1 MISARSFALAAIVG
15 LLLGG
20 CSGNGMTSTNPQTPA
35 SNGGVSEP
43 GAMNAANSVFVG
55 DVKSTNNKAA
65 ALFSVLGQAVNSDDV
80 ANGNA
85 SQEKPGKTVR
95 GDDVASDF
103 SHGVCRDGREFIV
116 TENSTGTPIQT
127 ESKYFF
133 DKGCT
138 QLARDVVRTWTAGAT
153 AGSETVRKTASDY
166 ALHNTTPISVKNST
180 LNYTNGTFTKLGY
193 TDFADG
199 FVLEANNLL
208 KIGTTKSISSDLEM
222 VMQPASGSVNSYCT
236 DSAGFNE
243 IAIAKLDK
251 EFGWSGGAFGSP
263 TNTRT
268 QNSAH
273 SATWS
278 STHTGTAY
286 SGASGALSIATGS
299 ANSSCPI
306 ATPNYTLSGGTS
318 DGTYTIPITV
328 TFDDGIISDLS
339 ISNATLH
346 NGDTLNVAT
355 NVHAL
360 PASANFINGTITSG
374 STTVAT
380 FNVNAFGHGVLTV
393 TKTGAQFVIVDWH
406 VVNNG

>member
-20 CSGNGMTSTNPQTPA
+20 CSGNGLTSTNPQPPA
-35 SNGGVSEP
+35 SNAGVSEP
-43 GAMNAANSVFVG
+43 GTMNAANSVFVG
-55 DVKSTNNKAA
+55 DVKSVNNKAA
-65 ALFSVLGQAVNSDDV
+65 ALFSVLGQAVDSDDV

-85 SQEKPGKTVR
+85 SQGKSGKTIH
-95 GDDVASDF
+95 DDAVSDF
-103 SHGVCRDGREFIV
+103 GGGVCHNGREFIV
-116 TENSTGTPIQT
+116 TKNSTGTPIQT

-138 QLARDVVRTWTAGAT
+138 ELARDAVRTWTAGGS
-153 AGSETVRKTASDY
+153 AGSETVMKTASDY
-166 ALHNTTPISVKNST
+166 ALGNSTPISVKNST
-180 LNYTNGTFTKLGY
+180 LNYANGAFNNLGY
-193 TDFADG
+193 TEFTDG
-199 FVLEANNLL
+199 FVLEANSQL
-208 KIGTTKSISSDLEM
+208 KIGTTKSISSNLEM
-222 VMQPASGSVNSYCT
+222 VMQPASGSNVNDYCT

-243 IAIAKLDK
+243 IPVAKLDK

-263 TNTRT
+263 TMNTRT
-268 QNSAH
+268 QDSAQ
-273 SATWS
+273 SATWT

-299 ANSSCPI
+299 PNGSCPI
-306 ATPNYTLSGGTS
+306 ATPNYTLAGGTS

-328 TFDDGIISDLS
+328 TFDDGVIRDLT

-355 NVHAL
+355 NVQAL
-360 PASANFINGTITSG
+360 PASADFIHGTIASG

-380 FNVNAFGHGVLTV
+380 FNVNAFGHGILTV
-393 TKTGAQFVIVDWH
+393 TKTGNQFVIVDWH
-406 VVNNG
+406 VVNG